1 MERYKLGDIDNERF
15 YLLPKSLF
23 LNPDYTGMSITAK
36 VLYALLRDRMK
47 LSERNQ
53 WADDNGEI
61 FLLFT
66 QEEIQSVLQISHP
79 TCVKAMKQLQ
89 AYGLIDVIRQGVQRP
104 NKVYIRKLKNF
115 TSCCKKNLLHDVKKI
130 NANETEMNET
140 EINETEKRKRAG
152 KPASSPMATFTPPT
166 LEEIR
171 AYCQDRGNNIDP
183 ESFLDFY
190 ASKGWMVGRNKM
202 RDWKAA
208 VRTWERRDRE
218 RPAMRLT
225 RRGTEQQRKE
235 AAKDTVAE
243 LLAEFEQEERHG

>member
-104 NKVYIRKLKNF
+104 NKVYIRKLKSF
-115 TSCCKKNLLHDVKKI
+115 TLRCKKTLLHDVKKI
-130 NANETEMNET
+130 NANDTEMNET
-140 EINETEKRKRAG
+140 EMNETEKRKRAG
-152 KPASSPMATFTPPT
+152 KPASSPRATFTPPT

-235 AAKDTVAE
+235 AAKNTVAE

>member
-130 NANETEMNET
+130 NANEY
-140 EINETEKRKRAG
+140 EI
-152 KPASSPMATFTPPT
+152 S
-166 LEEIR
+166 
-171 AYCQDRGNNIDP
+171 
-183 ESFLDFY
+183 
-190 ASKGWMVGRNKM
+190 
-202 RDWKAA
+202 
-208 VRTWERRDRE
+208 
-218 RPAMRLT
+218 
-225 RRGTEQQRKE
+225 
-235 AAKDTVAE
+235 
-243 LLAEFEQEERHG
+243 